1 MGNHTS
7 NPIVVGI
14 DGSPVSFQALRWAAE
29 EAAHRRAPLRAVYGD
44 ASAMRYAPEIPTVS
58 YPDSYQH
65 AVQQQAEQWLR
76 EAVEVVAAEEPDV
89 TTSAEARAGS
99 PRTVLIDESKAA
111 QLVVVGSRGLGGFS
125 GLLLGSVAVALC
137 RHGHCPVAV
146 LRGPGT
152 GAAHIGEPVVV
163 GVDGSHEGEHAL
175 RWAFDAASARSV
187 DLVAVHAWHDL
198 VTGELW
204 TRAQVDDT
212 RGSVQADEERLLAE
226 TLAGWREEYPGVRVR
241 QVVLY
246 GSPAQVLLEQA
257 SHGQLVVVGTRGR
270 GGFAGLLLGSTSQ
283 ALIHHAPCP
292 VIVAR

>member
-1 MGNHTS
+1 MRNRTL

-14 DGSPVSFQALRWAAE
+14 DGSPVSFQALRWAAK
-29 EAAHRRAPLRAVYGD
+29 EASHRRAPLRVVYGD
-44 ASAMRYAPEIPTVS
+44 ASAMSYAPEMPAVP

-76 EAVEVVAAEEPDV
+76 KAVETVAAEEPDV
-89 TTSAEARAGS
+89 TASAETRAGS
-99 PRTVLIDESKAA
+99 PRTVLIDESKTA

-146 LRGPGT
+146 LRGPDT
-152 GAAHIGEPVVV
+152 GAALIGGSVVV
-163 GVDGSHEGEHAL
+163 GVDGSREGEHAL

-212 RGSVQADEERLLAE
+212 RASVQADEERLLAE
-226 TLAGWREEYPGVRVR
+226 TLAGWGEEHPAVGVR
-241 QVVLY
+241 QVVSC

-257 SHGQLVVVGTRGR
+257 SHAQLVVTGTRGR

-283 ALIHHAPCP
+283 VLIHHAPCP
-292 VIVAR
+292 VVVAR